1 MGKKQRVQVKQVRR
15 QMRQMKVKP
24 GQQQPSPADQRR
36 QRERY
41 VESGGFVQGY
51 APEAVLRLGYGVTG
65 LLVVCLLIAIEVAI
79 GPLRPID
86 QPTAIVAAIVWAV
99 PIVMALALLG
109 PGVRLAWLDR
119 KAQPKV
125 VQGQL
130 VGASSV
136 SPSRGLGMIMVRTRQ
151 GTEQYLVQ
159 PQKLARVPG
168 NVVQVVLSVTP
179 RINHVRSVQ
188 VIGQRQVPRAESPMP
203 EVLRRIQLLPILTPV
218 SIAVAAIVGAEVV
231 GFIPFTPSWA
241 HALATL
247 VAAVALGGGAFGIT
261 YLYQRRLME
270 EAQKLVPGGLS

>member
-1 MGKKQRVQVKQVRR
+1 VGKKQRVQVKQVRR

-188 VIGQRQVPRAESPMP
+188 VIGQRQVPRAEPPMP

>member
-1 MGKKQRVQVKQVRR
+1 VGKKQRVQVKQVRR